1 MPSAVPVSRSLLVG
15 APRPLLSTRAESALG
30 QRHREVLDGLEALL
44 RDGELAPL
52 TIREL
57 AAKLEC
63 SRRTLYELSPSKEQ
77 LFLLTLDRFIHRIGR
92 EAIASVNPNA
102 TATVQLRQY
111 VTVNI
116 GYAFRSSAYDDL
128 ADVPGA
134 RRLLDRHHR
143 FAATVIERI
152 VALGIDHGEFR
163 PMESPVVAAVI
174 LAAVV
179 HLAQPDVVADLGSD
193 LDATISEMLNLCLQ
207 GLQAH

>member
-1 MPSAVPVSRSLLVG
+1 MPSAVPVPRSLLVG

-77 LFLLTLDRFIHRIGR
+77 LFLLTLDRFMHRIGR
-92 EAIASVNPNA
+92 EAIASVNPNT
-102 TATVQLRQY
+102 TATMQLRQY

-116 GYAFRSSAYDDL
+116 GYAFRSSAYEDL
-128 ADVPGA
+128 AEVPGA
-134 RRLLDRHHR
+134 RRLIDRHSR

-152 VALGIDHGEFR
+152 VAVGIDHGEFR
-163 PMESPVVAAVI
+163 PMESAVVAAVI

-179 HLAQPDVVADLGSD
+179 HLGQPDVVADLGGD
-193 LDATISEMLNLCLQ
+193 LDATVSEMLNLCLQ
-207 GLQAH
+207 GLQAR